1 MSELKVK
8 PCPFCGSDDISFS
21 AFSLSPDAY
30 ALCEHCNAGIEIQVG
45 WGEMTEKEHDE
56 VCNLELQK
64 VWNRRA
70 VDQPQLNE
78 NQQIVLEWLKE
89 EQTKNPELSIFG
101 TLSVLFDESDNRFMN
116 LDVIDALNDLSNS
129 QQAGVFQA
137 FSKWALEQEEE

>member
-1 MSELKVK
+1 MSGLKVK

-70 VDQPQLNE
+70 VEQPQLNE
-78 NQQIVLEWLKE
+78 NQQQVFGWLKE
-89 EQTKNPELSIFG
+89 YYKENRPFTTAFG
-101 TLSVLFDESDNRFMN
+101 AIRNVASKRWAFIKQNLTEDQQEYVLE
-116 LDVIDALNDLSNS
+116 
-129 QQAGVFQA
+129 A
-137 FSKWALEQEEE
+137 FSRWALEQEEE